1 MIALRISPTEDTPE
15 IILDKEAH
23 TMRISGDSYSDDP
36 FPVFKRV
43 FDWLEIYEKNP
54 NSNTIFD
61 FKLNYINTASHKQI
75 ADILMRLETFASI
88 TKVLVKWHYR
98 NEDED
103 MLDEGR
109 ALEALIRLEFEFV
122 EYT

>member
-1 MIALRISPTEDTPE
+1 MIPLQVIPTEDTPE
-15 IILDKEAH
+15 IILDKENQ
-23 TMRISGDSYSDDP
+23 TFRISGDSYSDDP
-36 FPVFKRV
+36 FPVYKKV

-54 NSNTIFD
+54 NRNTIFE
-61 FKLNYINTASHKQI
+61 FKLNYVNTASHKQI
-75 ADILMRLETFASI
+75 ADILMRLEAFKNI
-88 TKVLVKWHYR
+88 TKVKVKWHYR

-109 ALEALIRLEFEFV
+109 ALEALIRLDFDFV